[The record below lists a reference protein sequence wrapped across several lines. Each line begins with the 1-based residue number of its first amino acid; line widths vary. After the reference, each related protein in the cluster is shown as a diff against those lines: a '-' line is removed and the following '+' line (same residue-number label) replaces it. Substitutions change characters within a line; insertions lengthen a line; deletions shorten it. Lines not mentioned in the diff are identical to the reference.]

1 MQGAVGGAV
10 TLMDRAYR
18 WLSITWL
25 GSGSSVGSHW
35 QRDEELVC
43 YSLFFPTGEVRGA
56 VATHRDARVLVEKH
70 LQQVRRQEGRMFE
83 LLLSSDHVGVLL
95 VRTGRGAGQVWW
107 EKKKQ
112 HRSAFTPASPA
123 LDRDIM
129 TNRGRT
135 KTQPQRV

>member
-35 QRDEELVC
+35 RRGEELVC
-43 YSLFFPTGEVRGA
+43 YSFFFPTGEVRGV

-107 EKKKQ
+107 EKKNSTGQRSHQ
-112 HRSAFTPASPA
+112 HPLHSTGTS
-123 LDRDIM
+123 
-129 TNRGRT
+129 
-135 KTQPQRV
+135 